1 MSRNGVYLDNI
12 QSFHGIGDA
21 VLVDTEETYTV
32 DPVDFAGKSH
42 NTPYGGMELTGRVL
56 ATIKAGRF
64 TYRDS
69 RI

>member
-1 MSRNGVYLDNI
+1 MECFSSQRRVSSSRTI
-12 QSFHGIGDA
+12 
-21 VLVDTEETYTV
+21 
-32 DPVDFAGKSH
+32 DPDDFAGKSH

>member
-1 MSRNGVYLDNI
+1 MRDAGYFLHAD
-12 QSFHGIGDA
+12 GDA
-21 VLVDTEETYTV
+21 ARVDTGETFTV
-32 DPVDFAGKSH
+32 DPDDFAGKSP